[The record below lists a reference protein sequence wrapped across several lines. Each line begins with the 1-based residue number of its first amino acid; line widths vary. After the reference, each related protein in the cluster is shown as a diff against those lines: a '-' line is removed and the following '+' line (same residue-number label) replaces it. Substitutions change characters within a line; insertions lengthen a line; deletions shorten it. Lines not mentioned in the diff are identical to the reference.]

1 MARLI
6 TQFTHAK
13 YSYQANSCYTH
24 IDKRRYVKIIIKDTP
39 MDQDR
44 SQKTEDQILALS
56 DAMETG
62 TMQHARGMLNELSPA
77 EIAHLLESL
86 PHNERNIIWELVD
99 SEKEGEVLIQLGEE
113 LRATLIRNMS
123 LQDLVNATEG
133 MDVDDLADFIQ
144 SLPDRVTTQV
154 LTSLDT
160 QHRERLEAVL
170 SYPEDSAGG
179 LMNTDTITVRSEV
192 TLDVVLRYLRRM
204 DQLPNHT
211 DSLYVTTRNNLFLGT
226 LPLAQLLTN
235 DTELTVADV
244 MKRDTEVIKAS
255 LEDDEVAKIFET
267 HDLITAPVVDENM
280 KLLGRITVD
289 DVVDVIREE
298 AEHSVLGMAGLT
310 EEEDLFAPA
319 IPSARRRAIWLGVN
333 LLTAFMASWV
343 VSNFEGTLEQLVA
356 IAVLMN
362 VVASMGG
369 IAGTQTLT
377 LVIRGI
383 ALGQVSKSNRRW
395 LVNKEII
402 VGLLNGIGW
411 ALVIAVI
418 AVFWF
423 DDLNIG
429 YVIAAATIINL
440 FVAAFSGVAIP
451 IIMNKLNVDPA
462 IAGSVVL
469 TTITDIVGLFT
480 FLGLATFFLI

>member
-1 MARLI
+1 
-6 TQFTHAK
+6 
-13 YSYQANSCYTH
+13 
-24 IDKRRYVKIIIKDTP
+24 
-39 MDQDR
+39 MDHDR
-44 SQKTEDQILALS
+44 SQKTEDQINALAEV
-56 DAMETG
+56 MKTG

-86 PHNERNIIWELVD
+86 PHNERNIIWDLVD

-113 LRATLIRNMS
+113 LRSTLIRDMS
-123 LQDLVNATEG
+123 LQDLVSATEG

-192 TLDVVLRYLRRM
+192 TLDVVIRYLRM
-204 DQLPNHT
+204 MNDLPDST
-211 DSLYVTTRNNLFLGT
+211 DSLFVTTRNNFFVGT
-226 LPLAQLLTN
+226 LPLSRILTH
-235 DTELTVADV
+235 DPESTVSDI
-244 MKRDTEVIKAS
+244 MKRDIEVIKAS
-255 LEDDEVAKIFET
+255 MEDDEVAKIFET
-267 HDLITAPVVDENM
+267 HDLISAPVVDENM
-280 KLLGRITVD
+280 KLLGRITID

-343 VSNFEGTLEQLVA
+343 VSNFEGTLEKIVA

-362 VVASMGG
+362 VVSSMGG
-369 IAGTQTLT
+369 IAGSQTLT

-383 ALGQVSKSNRRW
+383 ALGQISRSNRRW
-395 LVNKEII
+395 LVNKEVI
-402 VGLLNGIGW
+402 VGLLNGVGW
-411 ALVIAVI
+411 ALVIAAI
-418 AVFWF
+418 AAFWF

-429 YVIAAATIINL
+429 YVIAAATVINL

-451 IIMNKLNVDPA
+451 IILGKLKIDPA
-462 IAGSVVL
+462 IAGSVIL
-469 TTITDIVGLFT
+469 TTVTDIVGLFS
-480 FLGLATFFLI
+480 FLGLATLFLL

>member
-1 MARLI
+1 
-6 TQFTHAK
+6 
-13 YSYQANSCYTH
+13 
-24 IDKRRYVKIIIKDTP
+24 

-44 SQKTEDQILALS
+44 SKKTEDQILALA
-56 DAMETG
+56 DAMKSG
-62 TMQHARGMLNELSPA
+62 TMQHAQSMLNELSPA

-86 PHNERNIIWELVD
+86 PHTERNIIWEMVNP
-99 SEKEGEVLIQLGEE
+99 EKEGEVLIQLGEE
-113 LRATLIRNMS
+113 LRSTLIRDMS
-123 LQDLVNATEG
+123 LQDLVSATEG

-154 LTSLDT
+154 LTSLDA
-160 QHRERLEAVL
+160 QYRERLEAVL

-192 TLDVVLRYLRRM
+192 TLDVVLRYLRM
-204 DQLPNHT
+204 MEQLPNHT
-211 DSLYVTTRNNLFLGT
+211 DTLYVTTRNNLFVGS
-226 LPLAQLLTN
+226 LPLSVLLTS
-235 DTELTVADV
+235 DTELTVAEV
-244 MKRDTEVIKAS
+244 MKRDTEVIRAS
-255 LEDDEVAKIFET
+255 QEDDEVAKIFET
-267 HDLITAPVVDENM
+267 HDLITAPVVDEHM

-319 IPSARRRAIWLGVN
+319 VPSAQRRAIWLGIN

-343 VSNFEGTLEQLVA
+343 VSIFDGTLEQIVA

-369 IAGTQTLT
+369 IAGSQTLT
-377 LVIRGI
+377 LVIRGL

-395 LVNKEII
+395 LVNKEVI

-411 ALVIAVI
+411 ALVIAII

-423 DDLNIG
+423 GNLNIG

-451 IIMNKLNVDPA
+451 IIMHKLHIDPA
-462 IAGSVVL
+462 IAGNVVL

-480 FLGLATFFLI
+480 FLGLATLFLI

>member
-1 MARLI
+1 
-6 TQFTHAK
+6 
-13 YSYQANSCYTH
+13 
-24 IDKRRYVKIIIKDTP
+24 
-39 MDQDR
+39 
-44 SQKTEDQILALS
+44 
-56 DAMETG
+56 
-62 TMQHARGMLNELSPA
+62 MQHARGMLNELSPA

-86 PHNERNIIWELVD
+86 PHTERNIIWELVN

-113 LRATLIRNMS
+113 LRATLIRDMS
-123 LQDLVNATEG
+123 LQDLVSATEG

-160 QHRERLEAVL
+160 QRRERLEAVL

-179 LMNTDTITVRSEV
+179 LMNTDAITVRSEV

-204 DQLPNHT
+204 DALPNHT
-211 DSLYVTTRNNLFLGT
+211 DSLFVTTRDNLFIGT
-226 LPLAQLLTN
+226 LPLSILLTS
-235 DTELTVADV
+235 DPELTVAEV
-244 MKRDTEVIKAS
+244 MKRDTEAIKAS
-255 LEDDEVAKIFET
+255 LEDNDVAKVFET
-267 HDLITAPVVDENM
+267 HDLITAAVVDEHM
-280 KLLGRITVD
+280 KLLGRITID
-289 DVVDVIREE
+289 DVVDVIRDE

-310 EEEDLFAPA
+310 HEEDLFAPA
-319 IPSARRRAIWLGVN
+319 IPSARRRAIWLGIN

-343 VSNFEGTLEQLVA
+343 VSNFEGTLEQIVA

-383 ALGQVSKSNRRW
+383 ALGQVSRSNRRW

-402 VGLLNGIGW
+402 VGLLNGVGW
-411 ALVIAVI
+411 AIVIAVI
-418 AVFWF
+418 AVIWF
-423 DDLNIG
+423 DDLQIG

-451 IIMNKLNVDPA
+451 IIMHKLDIDPA
-462 IAGSVVL
+462 IAGSVIL
-469 TTITDIVGLFT
+469 TTVTDIVGLFT
-480 FLGLATFFLI
+480 FLGLATLFLI

>member
-1 MARLI
+1 ME
-6 TQFTHAK
+6 
-13 YSYQANSCYTH
+13 
-24 IDKRRYVKIIIKDTP
+24 
-39 MDQDR
+39 QDL
-44 SQKTEDQILALS
+44 SQKTEDQIIALS
-56 DAMETG
+56 DALETG
-62 TMQHARGMLNELSPA
+62 TMQHARAMLNELSPA

-86 PHNERNIIWELVD
+86 PHTERNFIWELVD
-99 SEKEGEVLIQLGEE
+99 SEKEGEVLIHIGEE
-113 LRATLIRNMS
+113 LRATLIKDMS
-123 LQDLVNATEG
+123 LQDLVSATEG

-192 TLDVVLRYLRRM
+192 TLDVVLRFLRM
-204 DQLPNHT
+204 MESIPNHT
-211 DSLYVTTRNNLFLGT
+211 DSLFVTTRNNVFVGT
-226 LPLAQLLTN
+226 LPLTAIVTN
-235 DTELTVADV
+235 DSDKTVAEV

-255 LEDDEVAKIFET
+255 MEDDEVAKVFET
-267 HDLITAPVVDENM
+267 HDLISAPVVDENM
-280 KLLGRITVD
+280 KLLGRITID

-319 IPSARRRAIWLGVN
+319 IPSARRRAVWLGIN
-333 LLTAFMASWV
+333 LITAFMASWV
-343 VSNFEGTLEQLVA
+343 VSNFEGTLEKVVT

-369 IAGTQTLT
+369 IAGSQTLT

-383 ALGQVSKSNRRW
+383 ALGQVSKSNRGW

-402 VGLLNGIGW
+402 VGLFNGIGW
-411 ALVIAVI
+411 ALVIGVI

-423 DDLNIG
+423 DDIQIG
-429 YVIAAATIINL
+429 YVIAAAIIINL

-451 IIMNKLNVDPA
+451 VILNKLKIDPA
-462 IAGSVVL
+462 IAGSVIL
-469 TTITDIVGLFT
+469 TTVTDIVGLFA
-480 FLGLATFFLI
+480 FLGLATMFLI

>member
-1 MARLI
+1 
-6 TQFTHAK
+6 
-13 YSYQANSCYTH
+13 
-24 IDKRRYVKIIIKDTP
+24 

-44 SQKTEDQILALS
+44 SQKTEDQIRALS
-56 DAMETG
+56 NAMESG

-86 PHNERNIIWELVD
+86 PHTERNIIWDLVD

-113 LRATLIRNMS
+113 LRSTLIRDMS
-123 LQDLVNATEG
+123 LQDLVSATEG
-133 MDVDDLADFIQ
+133 MDIDDLADFIQ

-170 SYPEDSAGG
+170 PYPEDSAGG
-179 LMNTDTITVRSEV
+179 LMNTDTVTVRSEV
-192 TLDVVLRYLRRM
+192 TLDVVLRYLRIL
-204 DQLPNHT
+204 DQLPENT
-211 DSLYVTTRNNLFLGT
+211 DSLFVTTRDNLFLGT
-226 LPLAQLLTN
+226 LPLSEILTN
-235 DTELTVADV
+235 DPEKTVADV
-244 MKRDTEVIKAS
+244 MRRDIEVIRARQ
-255 LEDDEVAKIFET
+255 EDDEVAKIFET
-267 HDLITAPVVDENM
+267 HDLFSAPVVDENM
-280 KLLGRITVD
+280 HLLGRITVD

-310 EEEDLFAPA
+310 EDEDLFAPA
-319 IPSARRRAIWLGVN
+319 IPSARRRAIWLGIN
-333 LLTAFMASWV
+333 LITAFAASWV
-343 VSNFEGTLEQLVA
+343 VSNFEGTLERVVT

-377 LVIRGI
+377 LVIRGL
-383 ALGQVSKSNRRW
+383 ALGQVSRSNRNW
-395 LVNKEII
+395 LVGKEVI
-402 VGLLNGIGW
+402 VGLLNGIVW
-411 ALVIAVI
+411 ALVIAAI
-418 AVFWF
+418 AVIWF
-423 DDLNIG
+423 DDYAIG

-451 IIMNKLNVDPA
+451 IVMTKLDIDPA

-469 TTITDIVGLFT
+469 TTITDIVGLFA
-480 FLGLATFFLI
+480 FLGLATLFLI

>member
-1 MARLI
+1 
-6 TQFTHAK
+6 
-13 YSYQANSCYTH
+13 
-24 IDKRRYVKIIIKDTP
+24 
-39 MDQDR
+39 
-44 SQKTEDQILALS
+44 
-56 DAMETG
+56 
-62 TMQHARGMLNELSPA
+62 
-77 EIAHLLESL
+77 
-86 PHNERNIIWELVD
+86 
-99 SEKEGEVLIQLGEE
+99 
-113 LRATLIRNMS
+113 
-123 LQDLVNATEG
+123 LQDLVSATEG

-179 LMNTDTITVRSEV
+179 LMNTDTITVRNEV

-204 DQLPNHT
+204 DNLPTNT
-211 DSLYVTTRNNLFLGT
+211 DSLYVTTRENLFVGT
-226 LPLAQLLTN
+226 LPLTSLLTSDPEN
-235 DTELTVADV
+235 TVADV
-244 MKRDTEVIKAS
+244 MNRDTEVIKAS
-255 LEDDEVAKIFET
+255 MEDDEVAKIFET
-267 HDLITAPVVDENM
+267 HDLISAPVVDENM

-298 AEHSVLGMAGLT
+298 GEHSVLGMAGLT

-319 IPSARRRAIWLGVN
+319 FPSARRRAIWLGIN
-333 LLTAFMASWV
+333 LITAFLASWV
-343 VSNFEGTLEQLVA
+343 VSNFEGTLEKLVA

-383 ALGQVSKSNRRW
+383 ALGQVSKSNRSW

-418 AVFWF
+418 AMFWF
-423 DDLNIG
+423 DDINIG

-451 IIMNKLNVDPA
+451 IIMHKLNIDPA

-480 FLGLATFFLI
+480 FLGLATLFLV

>member
-1 MARLI
+1 
-6 TQFTHAK
+6 
-13 YSYQANSCYTH
+13 
-24 IDKRRYVKIIIKDTP
+24 

-56 DAMETG
+56 DALETG

-86 PHNERNIIWELVD
+86 PHTERNIIWELVD
-99 SEKEGEVLIQLGEE
+99 PEKEGEVLIQLGDE
-113 LRATLIRNMS
+113 LRATLIRDMS

-133 MDVDDLADFIQ
+133 MDVDDLADYIQ
-144 SLPDRVTTQV
+144 ALPDRVTTQV

-179 LMNTDTITVRSEV
+179 LMNTDTVTVRSEV

-204 DQLPNHT
+204 DELPAGT
-211 DSLYVTTRNNLFLGT
+211 DSLFVTTRNNTFVGT
-226 LPLAQLLTN
+226 LPLSSMLTS
-235 DTELTVADV
+235 DPESTVADV
-244 MKRDTEVIKAS
+244 MSRDIEVIKAGM
-255 LEDDEVAKIFET
+255 EDDEVAKIFET
-267 HDLITAPVVDENM
+267 HDLISAPVVDENM

-319 IPSARRRAIWLGVN
+319 LPSARRRAVWLGIN
-333 LLTAFMASWV
+333 LVTAFLASWV
-343 VSNFEGTLEQLVA
+343 VSNFEHTLEKVVT

-369 IAGTQTLT
+369 IAGSQTLT

-383 ALGQVSKSNRRW
+383 ALGQVSRSNRNW
-395 LVNKEII
+395 LVIKEII
-402 VGLLNGIGW
+402 VGLLNGSAW
-411 ALVIAVI
+411 AIVIAAI

-423 DDLNIG
+423 GDLQVG
-429 YVIAAATIINL
+429 YVIAAAIMINL
-440 FVAAFSGVAIP
+440 FVAAFSGVIIP
-451 IIMNKLNVDPA
+451 IVMNKLKIDPA
-462 IAGSVVL
+462 IAGNVVL
-469 TTITDIVGLFT
+469 TTITDIVGLFA
-480 FLGLATFFLI
+480 FLGLATLFLI

>member
-1 MARLI
+1 
-6 TQFTHAK
+6 
-13 YSYQANSCYTH
+13 
-24 IDKRRYVKIIIKDTP
+24 

-44 SQKTEDQILALS
+44 SQKTEDQIKALA
-56 DAMETG
+56 DALETG
-62 TMQHARGMLNELSPA
+62 TMQHARGMLNELSSA

-86 PHNERNIIWELVD
+86 PHTERNIIWDLVD

-113 LRATLIRNMS
+113 LRATLIRDMS
-123 LQDLVNATEG
+123 LQDLVDATEG
-133 MDVDDLADFIQ
+133 MDIDDLADFIQ
-144 SLPDRVTTQV
+144 SLPGRVTTQV

-192 TLDVVLRYLRRM
+192 TLDVVLRYLRIL
-204 DQLPNHT
+204 DQLPDNT
-211 DSLYVTTRNNLFLGT
+211 DSLFVTTRDNLFVGT
-226 LPLAQLLTN
+226 LPLSEILTN
-235 DTELTVADV
+235 DPELTVSDV
-244 MKRDTEVIKAS
+244 MKRDTEVIKAGM
-255 LEDDEVAKIFET
+255 EDDEVAKIFET
-267 HDLITAPVVDENM
+267 HDLFSAPVVDEHM
-280 KLLGRITVD
+280 RLLGRITVD
-289 DVVDVIREE
+289 DVVDVIRDE

-319 IPSARRRAIWLGVN
+319 LPSARRRAIWLGIN
-333 LLTAFMASWV
+333 LITAFAASWV
-343 VSNFEGTLEQLVA
+343 VSNFEGTLEKVVT

-377 LVIRGI
+377 LVLRGI
-383 ALGQVSKSNRRW
+383 ALGQVSRSNRNW
-395 LVNKEII
+395 LITKEII

-418 AVFWF
+418 AIFWF
-423 DDLNIG
+423 DDLQIG
-429 YVIAAATIINL
+429 YVIAAAIIINL
-440 FVAAFSGVAIP
+440 FVAAFSGVTIP
-451 IIMNKLNVDPA
+451 IIMHKMNIDPA

-469 TTITDIVGLFT
+469 TTITDIVGLFA
-480 FLGLATFFLI
+480 FLGLATIFLL

>member
-1 MARLI
+1 
-6 TQFTHAK
+6 
-13 YSYQANSCYTH
+13 
-24 IDKRRYVKIIIKDTP
+24 

-56 DAMETG
+56 EAMETG

-86 PHNERNIIWELVD
+86 PHTERNIICELVD
-99 SEKEGEVLIQLGEE
+99 SEKDGEVLIQLGEE
-113 LRATLIRNMS
+113 LRATLIRDMT

-179 LMNTDTITVRSEV
+179 LMNTDTITVRGEV

-204 DQLPNHT
+204 ENLPENT
-211 DSLYVTTRNNLFLGT
+211 DSLFVTTRDDIFIGT
-226 LPLAQLLTN
+226 LPLAKILTN
-235 DTELTVADV
+235 DTELTVSDV
-244 MKRDTEVIKAS
+244 MNRDIEVIKAS
-255 LEDDEVAKIFET
+255 MEDDEVAKIFET
-267 HDLITAPVVDENM
+267 HDLISAPVVDENL

-289 DVVDVIREE
+289 DVVDVIRDE
-298 AEHSVLGMAGLT
+298 AEHSVLSMAGLT
-310 EEEDLFAPA
+310 EDEDLFAPA
-319 IPSARRRAIWLGVN
+319 VPSARRRAIWLGIN
-333 LLTAFMASWV
+333 LITAFLASWV
-343 VSNFEGTLEQLVA
+343 VSNFEGTLEKVVT

-369 IAGTQTLT
+369 IAGSQTLT
-377 LVIRGI
+377 LVVRGL
-383 ALGQVSKSNRRW
+383 ALGQVSKSNRNW
-395 LVNKEII
+395 LISKEVI
-402 VGLLNGIGW
+402 VGLFNGIGW
-411 ALVIAVI
+411 AIVIAVI

-423 DDLNIG
+423 DDLHIG

-440 FVAAFSGVAIP
+440 IVAAFSGVIIP
-451 IIMNKLNVDPA
+451 IAMNKLKIDPA

-469 TTITDIVGLFT
+469 TTITDIVGLFA
-480 FLGLATFFLI
+480 FLGLATLFLV